1 MPSVS
6 CFRESIILNLAEH
19 FVSADLEE
27 DSRKCFLASNGIS
40 IQAGLFHFVL
50 KLGKFTPSIYCC
62 SGRGFCMKKDI
73 IINSTANEH
82 RIAILEDGKT
92 AELFVETPGK
102 DRNVGDI
109 YLGKVA
115 KVMPGIR
122 AAFVDIGIGQDAFL
136 HFSDIGSIEEY
147 SSLFEEDE
155 DEKEEAAEAA
165 TETVLQGSN
174 NVAQIDGGNGVSPN
188 NEQTDGR
195 ERHHNQQRRH
205 HSAQNFPQVN
215 LQKGQDILVQITKE
229 PVGKKGVRVRSAI
242 SLPGRFLVLIPFDG
256 KVGVSKKMASFK
268 EKRRL
273 RKVVR
278 AMLPKG
284 FGAII
289 RTVAD
294 GKTDEMLQ
302 QDLNDLVKTWEGIE
316 KTVKSA
322 KAPALIYK
330 DMNTTSSV
338 IRDLFQ
344 ETVEHVVV
352 DEKKLFKEIRTY
364 VQWMSPDMLN
374 RVEYYREKEPVFD
387 KYGIEKDIQVLLSKK
402 VWLKSGGY
410 LFIEKTEAMTVID
423 VNSGRY
429 AAKREQ
435 ELNSLRTNLEA
446 AREVCRQ
453 VRLRDI
459 GGLIVVDFIDLEDDK
474 NQKKVYDEMKKEL
487 RRDRAK
493 VTVLP
498 MTEFGL
504 VQMTRQR
511 IRQNVQLSF
520 SEACPTC
527 GGTGQVQSKTSTMNQ
542 IERWIKRFKTEKRE
556 YRLELRVHPTIAEY
570 LCDGTISRLT
580 KLQFKFFVKVK
591 LVPDPALPAEEFK
604 FFSVKQQKEITDQYK

>member
-1 MPSVS
+1 
-6 CFRESIILNLAEH
+6 
-19 FVSADLEE
+19 
-27 DSRKCFLASNGIS
+27 
-40 IQAGLFHFVL
+40 
-50 KLGKFTPSIYCC
+50 
-62 SGRGFCMKKDI
+62 MKKDI

-102 DRNVGDI
+102 NRNVGDI
-109 YLGKVA
+109 YLGKIA

-122 AAFVDIGIGQDAFL
+122 AAFVDVGMGQDAFL
-136 HFSDIGSIEEY
+136 HFSDVGSIEEFN
-147 SSLFEEDE
+147 SLFEEDE
-155 DEKEEAAEAA
+155 DEKDDDIVEVPAQVTSDGAQG
-165 TETVLQGSN
+165 TESTAVPAGRDRLDGSGHRPDQN
-174 NVAQIDGGNGVSPN
+174 K
-188 NEQTDGR
+188 
-195 ERHHNQQRRH
+195 RRH
-205 HSAQNFPQVN
+205 APQNYQQVN

-256 KVGVSKKMASFK
+256 KVGVSKKLSNFK

-278 AMLPKG
+278 SMLPKG

-294 GKTDEMLQ
+294 GKTDEMLH
-302 QDLNDLVKTWEGIE
+302 QDLNDLIKTWQSIE
-316 KTVKSA
+316 KAVKSE

-344 ETVEHVVV
+344 DTVEHVVV
-352 DEKKLFKEIRTY
+352 DEKKLFKEIRAY
-364 VQWMSPDMLN
+364 VQWVSPDMLN
-374 RVEYYREKEPVFD
+374 RVEYYKEKEPVFD

-429 AAKREQ
+429 AAKKEQ
-435 ELNSLRTNLEA
+435 EMNSLRTNLEA
-446 AREVCRQ
+446 SREVCRQ
-453 VRLRDI
+453 IRLRDI
-459 GGLIVVDFIDLEDDK
+459 GGLVIVDFIDLEDEK
-474 NQKKVYDEMKKEL
+474 NKKKIYDEMKKEL

-504 VQMTRQR
+504 VQITRQR
-511 IRQNVQLSF
+511 IRQSVQLSF
-520 SEACPTC
+520 SESCPMC
-527 GGTGQVQSKTSTMNQ
+527 GGTGLVQSKTSTMNQ
-542 IERWIKRFKTEKRE
+542 IERWIKRFKTEKHE
-556 YRLELRVHPTIAEY
+556 YRLELRVNPVIAEY
-570 LCDGTISRLT
+570 LSSGTISRLT
-580 KLQFKFFVKVK
+580 KLQFKFFVKIK
-591 LVPDPALPAEEFK
+591 LISDPALAADEFK
-604 FFSVKQQKEITDQYK
+604 YFSVKQQKEVTDQYRQ